1 MRRACTLCLV
11 VTYLSG
17 NNLDR
22 NMLKNLCIYYTGRAP
37 FPVIIHY
44 WSLVLCF
51 PSNFFVPFLALL
63 TANSTFTL
71 IGQN

>member
-1 MRRACTLCLV
+1 MVGNMRRACTLCLV

-37 FPVIIHY
+37 FPVIHIIGRWYCASRPHITREP
-44 WSLVLCF
+44 VTGK
-51 PSNFFVPFLALL
+51 PGAHILA
-63 TANSTFTL
+63 
-71 IGQN
+71 